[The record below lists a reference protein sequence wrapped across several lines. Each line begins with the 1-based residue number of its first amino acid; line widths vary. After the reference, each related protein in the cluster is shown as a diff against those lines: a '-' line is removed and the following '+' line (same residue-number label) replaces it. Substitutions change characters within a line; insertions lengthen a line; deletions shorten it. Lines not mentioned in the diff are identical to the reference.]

1 LKSSGTPGDDPLLKV
16 GIVMMAIALAFTVVA
31 VVVIIIVRGEAEQAV
46 ASEAVAA
53 KESSVEPLV
62 RSYPPPVKPRVEEA
76 KEPQPMAEPNPEP
89 PPKPE
94 PELKA
99 DPKPEPESE
108 PKLNAQPE
116 PTSHPPLRSD
126 QPNNNALPAE
136 EPEWQRPSEEELEAV
151 SNPRR
156 YELPPGAIM
165 SLTVEAMDIYN
176 VPVFDSDSQQALQ
189 DGVAHVPETSLPWSP
204 GPQRNVYLAGHRMG
218 YRGTWSRMVFY
229 HLDKLDEGDEV
240 VLKDRYGQVYR
251 YLVSE
256 AIVAGPRESWVMGQ
270 VRGRDMVTLQS
281 CTPIPTFEKR
291 LIVRAE
297 RV

>member
-1 LKSSGTPGDDPLLKV
+1 
-16 GIVMMAIALAFTVVA
+16 MMAIALAFTVVA
-31 VVVIIIVRGEAEQAV
+31 VVVTIIVRGEAEQAV

-62 RSYPPPVKPRVEEA
+62 RSYPPAVKPRVEEA

-116 PTSHPPLRSD
+116 PTSPPPLRSD

-229 HLDKLDEGDEV
+229 HLDKLDGGDEV
-240 VLKDRYGQVYR
+240 VLKDRYGKVYR